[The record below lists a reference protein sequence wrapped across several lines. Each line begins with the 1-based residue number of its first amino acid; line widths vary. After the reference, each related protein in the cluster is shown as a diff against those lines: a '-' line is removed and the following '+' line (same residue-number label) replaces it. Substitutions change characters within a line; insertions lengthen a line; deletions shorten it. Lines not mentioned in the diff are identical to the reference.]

1 MGGTTSHFV
10 PCTDEV
16 AFFVLKFGGIEM
28 ANMDKARFEEL
39 KKMGK
44 NFPLSVEYMAD
55 QITPTNMYYNLDG
68 DYKFLLESAMI
79 GGSSGRYTFLGENPI
94 KKIKSSGRNITI
106 ESQGESVELEG
117 NLIDVLQEHM
127 KVDYEE
133 EGLDIPFSGGAIGYL
148 GYDIIRHIED
158 IPASNNAEIDIPE
171 SYMMFYKKIV
181 CYDHLKKTLSLIY
194 NVEPGDK
201 SYEEILDEIDDMHRK
216 LSKMPEIVN
225 MEEKRPGEGAQI
237 EDNPETEKDFCKKV
251 EKAKEHIMAGDI
263 FQIVL
268 SHRFEIA
275 TEDDPFEIYRRLRRK
290 NPSPYLYFI
299 DYGDFQV
306 IGSSPESLVK
316 SIGGVV
322 ETHPIAGTR
331 PRGKNKAQDEKIA
344 AELLQ
349 DEKEIAEHMML
360 VDLGRNDI
368 GKISKKKTVNVERFK
383 EVDYYSHVMHI
394 VSKVVGELR
403 DDMTCFD
410 ALKACFPAGTVSG
423 APKIRAMELID
434 EIEDVKR
441 ELYSGTV
448 GYFSYN
454 GDMDVCIAIRTIV
467 LKSQKAYIQAG
478 AGVVYDSVPEKE
490 YREIVNKAKALLEVV

>member
-1 MGGTTSHFV
+1 MVNVTK
-10 PCTDEV
+10 E
-16 AFFVLKFGGIEM
+16 
-28 ANMDKARFEEL
+28 RFEEL
-39 KKMGK
+39 KKSGK
-44 NFPLSVEYMAD
+44 TFPMAMEFMAD

-68 DYKFLLESAMI
+68 EYRFLLESAMI
-79 GGSSGRYTFLGENPI
+79 GGSSGRYTFLGENPV
-94 KKIKSSGRNITI
+94 KKIKSLGRNIT
-106 ESQGESVELEG
+106 VEVDGKTEEIEG
-117 NLIDVLQEHM
+117 NTIDVLEEHM
-127 KVDYEE
+127 NVDYEE
-133 EGLDIPFSGGAIGYL
+133 ESLDIPFSGGAIGYL

-158 IPASNNAEIDIPE
+158 IPDTNPVEIDIPE
-171 SYMMFYKKIV
+171 AYMMFYKKIV
-181 CYDHLKKTLSLIY
+181 CYDHLKKTISIIY
-194 NVEPGDK
+194 NVEPRDMG
-201 SYEEILDEIDDMHRK
+201 YEEIVKEIESMNDK
-216 LSKMPEIVN
+216 LSRMPEIKSMVEKGAKDGVN
-225 MEEKRPGEGAQI
+225 I
-237 EDNPETEKDFCKKV
+237 EDDPDTEKSFCEKV
-251 EKAKEHIMAGDI
+251 KRAKEHILNGDI

-268 SHRFEIA
+268 SHRFEIG
-275 TEDDPFEIYRRLRRK
+275 TDDDPFEIYRRLRRK

-299 DYGDFQV
+299 DYEEFQV

-331 PRGKNKAQDEKIA
+331 PRGKNRAEDEEIA
-344 AELLQ
+344 AELLA

-368 GKISKKKTVNVERFK
+368 GKISKKKTVAVERFK

-478 AGVVYDSVPEKE
+478 AGIVYDSVPEKE

>member
-1 MGGTTSHFV
+1 MLNLNR
-10 PCTDEV
+10 E
-16 AFFVLKFGGIEM
+16 
-28 ANMDKARFEEL
+28 RFEEL
-39 KKMGK
+39 KKLGR
-44 NFPLSVEYMAD
+44 NFPVMIEFMAD

-68 DYKFLLESAMI
+68 NYKFLLESAMI
-79 GGSSGRYTFLGENPI
+79 GGSSGRYTFLGENPV
-94 KKIKSSGRNITI
+94 KKIKSDKRQITI
-106 ESQGESVELEG
+106 ETEELKEQIEG
-117 NLIDVLQEHM
+117 NLIDILEDHIRL
-127 KVDYEE
+127 DYEE
-133 EGLDIPFSGGAIGYL
+133 ENTDIPFTGGAVGYL

-158 IPASNNAEIDIPE
+158 IPNNNPAQIGIPE
-171 SYMMFYKKIV
+171 AYMMFYKKIV
-181 CYDHLKKTLSLIY
+181 AYDHLKKTVSIIY
-194 NVEPGDK
+194 SAEPDDK
-201 SYEEILDEIDDMHRK
+201 SYDEIISEIEAMHQK
-216 LSKMPEIVN
+216 ISKMPEIKLLS
-225 MEEKRPGEGAQI
+225 ESKRKTELNI
-237 EDNPETEKDFCKKV
+237 ESDAETEKSFCEKVKKAQQHIV
-251 EKAKEHIMAGDI
+251 EGDI

-268 SHRFEIA
+268 SHRFEVG

-299 DYGDFQV
+299 DYEEFQV

-316 SIGGVV
+316 SIGKTV

-331 PRGKNKAQDEKIA
+331 PRGKNRAEDEEIA
-344 AELLQ
+344 KELLN

-368 GKISKKKTVNVERFK
+368 GKISKKKSVRVERFK

-434 EIEDVKR
+434 EIEEVKR
-441 ELYSGTV
+441 ELYAGTV

-467 LKSQKAYIQAG
+467 LKAKKAYIQAG
-478 AGVVYDSVPEKE
+478 AGIVYDSVPENE

>member
-1 MGGTTSHFV
+1 MVNVTK
-10 PCTDEV
+10 E
-16 AFFVLKFGGIEM
+16 
-28 ANMDKARFEEL
+28 RFEEL
-39 KKMGK
+39 KKSGK
-44 NFPLSVEYMAD
+44 NFPMAMEFMAD

-68 DYKFLLESAMI
+68 EYRFLLESAMI
-79 GGSSGRYTFLGENPI
+79 GGSSGRYTFLGENPV
-94 KKIKSSGRNITI
+94 KKIKSLGRNIT
-106 ESQGESVELEG
+106 VEVDGKAEEIEG
-117 NLIDVLQEHM
+117 NTIDVLEEHM
-127 KVDYEE
+127 NVDYEE
-133 EGLDIPFSGGAIGYL
+133 ESLDIPFSGGAIGYL

-158 IPASNNAEIDIPE
+158 IPDTNPVEIDIPE
-171 SYMMFYKKIV
+171 AYMMFYKKIV
-181 CYDHLKKTLSLIY
+181 CYDHLKKTISIIY
-194 NVEPGDK
+194 NVEPRDMG
-201 SYEEILDEIDDMHRK
+201 YEEIVEEIESMNDK
-216 LSKMPEIVN
+216 LSRMPEIKSMVEKGAKDGVN
-225 MEEKRPGEGAQI
+225 I
-237 EDNPETEKDFCKKV
+237 EDDPDTEKSFCEKV
-251 EKAKEHIMAGDI
+251 KRAKEHILNGDI

-268 SHRFEIA
+268 SHRFEIG
-275 TEDDPFEIYRRLRRK
+275 TDDDPFEIYRRLRRK

-299 DYGDFQV
+299 DYEEFQV

-331 PRGKNKAQDEKIA
+331 PRGKTKAEDEEIA
-344 AELLQ
+344 AELLA
-349 DEKEIAEHMML
+349 DEKEVAEHMML

-368 GKISKKKTVNVERFK
+368 GKISKKKTVEVERFK

-478 AGVVYDSVPEKE
+478 AGIVYDSVPEKE

>member
-16 AFFVLKFGGIEM
+16 AFFVLEIGGITM
-28 ANMDKARFEEL
+28 INIDKARFEEL
-39 KKMGK
+39 KSTGK
-44 NFPLSVEYMAD
+44 TFPLSVEYMAD

-68 DYKFLLESAMI
+68 EYKFLLESAMI
-79 GGSSGRYTFLGENPI
+79 GGSSGRYTFLGENPV
-94 KKIKSSGRNITI
+94 KKIKSSGRSITVESAG
-106 ESQGESVELEG
+106 ESQEIEG
-117 NLIDVLQEHM
+117 NLIEVLEQHM
-127 KVDYEE
+127 TINYEE
-133 EGLDIPFSGGAIGYL
+133 EGIEIPFSGGAIGYL
-148 GYDIIRHIED
+148 GYDTIRHIED
-158 IPASNNAEIDIPE
+158 IPASNPAEIDIPE
-171 SYMMFYKKIV
+171 AYMMFYKKIV
-181 CYDHLKKTLSLIY
+181 CYDHLKKTVSIIY
-194 NVEPGDK
+194 NVEPEDRG
-201 SYEEILDEIDDMHRK
+201 YEEVISEVEKMHSK
-216 LSKMPEIVN
+216 LSKMPEIVY
-225 MEEKRPGEGAQI
+225 MEEKKAGEGIRI
-237 EDNPETEKDFCKKV
+237 EENPETERDFCQKV
-251 EKAKEHIMAGDI
+251 EKAKEHIVAGDI

-268 SHRFEIA
+268 SHRFEIG

-299 DYGDFQV
+299 DYEDFQV

-316 SIGGVV
+316 SIDGVV

-331 PRGKNKAQDEKIA
+331 PRGKTKAEDEAIA
-344 AELLQ
+344 AELLE

-368 GKISKKKTVNVERFK
+368 GKISKKKTVIVERFK

-403 DDMTCFD
+403 EDMTCFD

-467 LKSQKAYIQAG
+467 LKAQKAYIQAG
-478 AGVVYDSVPEKE
+478 AGIVYDSVPEKE